1 VTPKITKMST
11 ENSNSNFLEILKET
25 FSKSTFIKLTLG
37 KPTKAASD
45 LKNIFIKPVTIKDQM
60 VLSFVYRH
68 PTRDI
73 TKNFPLT
80 EAIETL
86 HNLLGKTFLSANLFT
101 QENDVQLVFN
111 KKREPKLILSKPT
124 LSQFQA
130 FTHDRIKT
138 RLIKTEGNLYLQKLG
153 ITNQQFEV
161 IPKMQDK
168 FRQINKYVEL
178 VDAMLGNEK
187 IAEPFKVADMGSGKG
202 YLTFSLYDHLVN
214 NRKVAAQITG
224 VEMRN
229 DLVAKCNQIAGEAG
243 FEQLRFVTGSI
254 SDYDASGVNMLIALH
269 ACDTATDDAIL
280 QGITAGAKYI
290 VVAPCCH
297 KQVRKAMKPPDIL
310 MPMLQHGIFAERQA
324 ELITDALRALLME
337 KFGYQTRV
345 FEFISTE
352 HTPKNLMIFGV
363 KTDKI
368 VNKVSISEQ
377 IHQIKSFYGIEHHY
391 LEDRLEGYEQTVD

>member
-1 VTPKITKMST
+1 MSP
-11 ENSNSNFLEILKET
+11 ENSTSNFLDTLKEA
-25 FSKSTFIKLTLG
+25 FSNSRFIKLTLG
-37 KPTKAASD
+37 KPTKAAND
-45 LKNIFIKPVTIKDQM
+45 LKNIFVKPVTIKDKI

-68 PTRDI
+68 PTNDI

-86 HNLLGKTFLSANLFT
+86 NDLLGKAFLSANLFT
-101 QENDVQLVFN
+101 EENDVQLIFN

-124 LSQFQA
+124 QSQLQE

-138 RLIKTEGNLYLQKLG
+138 RLIKTQDNLYLQKLG

-161 IPKMQDK
+161 APKMQDK

-178 VDAMLGNEK
+178 VDAMLGNEE
-187 IAEPFKVADMGSGKG
+187 ITGTLKVADMGSGKG

-214 NRKVAAQITG
+214 NRKMAAQITG
-224 VEMRN
+224 VELRQE
-229 DLVAKCNQIAGEAG
+229 LVAKCNRIAGEAN
-243 FEQLRFVTGSI
+243 FEHLRFVTGSI
-254 SDYDASGVNMLIALH
+254 SNYDAGGINMLIALH

-280 QGITAGAKYI
+280 KGITAGAKYI

-297 KQVRKAMKPPDIL
+297 KQVRKAMQPPENL
-310 MPMLQHGIFAERQA
+310 MPILRHGIFAERQA

-337 KFGYQTRV
+337 KFGYQTKV

-352 HTPKNLMIFGV
+352 HTPKNLMIIGV
-363 KTDKI
+363 KTGKI
-368 VNKVSISEQ
+368 VNNAHISEQ
-377 IHQIKSFYGIEHHY
+377 IHQIKSFYGVENHY
-391 LEDRLEGYEQTVD
+391 LEDQLKGYQQNVG

>member
-1 VTPKITKMST
+1 MSA
-11 ENSNSNFLEILKET
+11 ENSTSNFLDMLKET
-25 FSKSTFIKLTLG
+25 FSNSRFIKLTLG
-37 KPTKAASD
+37 KPTKAAND
-45 LKNIFIKPVTIKDQM
+45 LKNVFIKPVTIKDKI

-68 PTRDI
+68 PTNDI

-86 HNLLGKTFLSANLFT
+86 NDLLGKAFLSANLFT
-101 QENDVQLVFN
+101 EENDVQLIFN

-124 LSQFQA
+124 QSQLQA

-138 RLIKTEGNLYLQKLG
+138 RLIKTEDNLYLQKLG

-161 IPKMQDK
+161 IPRMQDK

-178 VDAMLGNEK
+178 VDAMLGNEE
-187 IAEPFKVADMGSGKG
+187 ITGTLKVADMGSGKG

-214 NRKVAAQITG
+214 NRKMAAQITG
-224 VEMRN
+224 VELRQE
-229 DLVAKCNQIAGEAG
+229 LVAKCNQIAGEAG
-243 FEQLRFVTGSI
+243 FEHLRFVTGSI
-254 SDYDASGVNMLIALH
+254 SDYDASGINMLIALH

-280 QGITAGAKYI
+280 RGITAGAKYI

-297 KQVRKAMKPPDIL
+297 KQVRKAMQPPENL
-310 MPMLQHGIFAERQA
+310 MPILRHGIFAERQA
-324 ELITDALRALLME
+324 ELITDALRALIME

-345 FEFISTE
+345 FEFISTK
-352 HTPKNLMIFGV
+352 HTPKNLMIIGV
-363 KTDKI
+363 KTGKI

-391 LEDRLEGYEQTVD
+391 LEDRLEGYEQIVG